1 MASVQL
7 TNGKSFTS
15 DGNQSLLD
23 DAMKAGLKLSY
34 SCRTGRCSSC
44 KCRVLRG
51 QTVEIGAE
59 TGLQAN
65 EKAEGWILSCVRSAS
80 SDLLIEA
87 DDLGDLELS
96 DPKTLPCR
104 ISSINYLAPD
114 VVQVFLRFPPTTQF
128 AFLPGQYVDII
139 GAGAVRRSY
148 SIANSDF
155 SMKQVELHIRQVDD
169 GAMSGYWF
177 NEAAENDLLRLNGPL
192 GTFFLRDAKELDVV
206 FLATGTGIAPVKAI
220 VESLPYAAVDQRPR
234 SVTILWGGRQRTDHY
249 LDIPTLPGE
258 HRYIPV
264 LSRPDPEWNGATGYV
279 QDTLLDLEPDLVN
292 AAVYACGSDAMI
304 NSAKTALLKAGLSSR
319 RFYSDAF
326 VCSKSN
332 SQL

>member
-7 TNGKSFTS
+7 TSGKSFTNE
-15 DGNQSLLD
+15 GNQSLLD
-23 DAMKAGLKLSY
+23 DAMRAGLKLNY

-44 KCRVLRG
+44 KCRVLQG
-51 QTVEIGAE
+51 QTVEIGSE
-59 TGLQAN
+59 TGLQES
-65 EKAEGWILSCVRSAS
+65 EKAEGWILSCVRAAS

-96 DPKTLPCR
+96 EPRTLPCR
-104 ISSINYLAPD
+104 ISEINSLAPN
-114 VVQVFLRFPPTTQF
+114 VLQVFLRFPPTTQF
-128 AFLPGQYVDII
+128 AYMPGQYVDII

-155 SMKQVELHIRQVDD
+155 SKGQIELHIRQVDG
-169 GAMSGYWF
+169 GAMSNYWF
-177 NEAAENDLLRLNGPL
+177 ADAAENDLLRLNGPL
-192 GTFFLRDAKELDVV
+192 GTFFLRDAKGLDVI

-220 VESLPYAAVDQRPR
+220 VESLPYIAVDQRPR
-234 SVTILWGGRQRTDHY
+234 SVMVLWGGRQRADHY
-249 LDIPTLPGE
+249 LDIAALPGG
-258 HRYIPV
+258 HRYVPV
-264 LSRPDPEWNGATGYV
+264 LSQPDSDWEGATGYV
-279 QDTLLDLEPDLVN
+279 QDTLLDLDPDLAN

-304 NSAKTALLKAGLSSR
+304 HSAKAALTNAGLSPH

-332 SQL
+332 PLI